1 MSDTAIRDLAR
12 LALRS
17 HDWPKAYE
25 LFKSLAEHED
35 LTGKDLEGLGQA
47 AWWSAH
53 PDESIEVFAQAA
65 AAYEAEGT
73 PGRAAFVALRLAF
86 EYADRVDSALWNGW
100 VQRASR
106 LLAEQPE
113 GVEHGYLE
121 LAHARTSFNH
131 GAIDEGAQH
140 VDNAHVIGTRFNDR
154 NLIALGLTLQGASLV
169 FGSEIQRGLALV
181 DEGALEAVSGELD
194 PYAAGSIYCMTM
206 GVCRAVADF
215 RRAADWTEAVT
226 RWCERQSITAFPGV
240 CRVQRAE
247 IKRLRGDLSGAE
259 DEAREAM
266 AELMTF
272 GRLPQAGAGSYEVGE
287 VRLRLGDLEGA
298 QEAFERA
305 HELGREPNPGLALV
319 QLARGHVRAARAAIG
334 AALADAS
341 DPLDRTLLLAARVEI
356 ALAARDT
363 ADAHQ
368 AAGEIREIAAN
379 VDAPILHAA
388 AYQALGATLTRE
400 GDLQGGTSA
409 LREAVRRWIDIDA
422 PFEAAQARRWLAVAY
437 RSAGDEG
444 SAAMELRAA
453 SAAFRRLGAIAESE
467 RCEELLR
474 AGSGGGRRVTLT
486 FMFTDIVESTDLVR
500 TMGDEAWED
509 VLRWHDETLS
519 TSIGS
524 HRGEVV
530 HTTGDG
536 FFASFAD
543 PRTAVDC
550 AMDIQRRLAEHRRR
564 NGFAPQVRIGLHQ
577 GDATAVGEDYAGL
590 DVHEAARVGAIA
602 QGGEV
607 LATESTVAAMT
618 LGPLAKDPR
627 DVALKGIAEPV
638 RVVTIDW
645 RAGD

>member
-1 MSDTAIRDLAR
+1 MSDTATRDLAR
-12 LALRS
+12 LALES
-17 HDWPKAYE
+17 HDWLKAYE
-25 LFKSLAEHED
+25 LFTSLSERED
-35 LTGKDLEGLGQA
+35 LTGRDLEGLGQA

-53 PDESIEVFAQAA
+53 PDESIELFAQSC

-73 PGRAAFVALRLAF
+73 PRRAAFVALRLAF

-100 VQRASR
+100 VQRAGR
-106 LLAEQPE
+106 LLADQPE

-121 LAHARTSFNH
+121 LAHARSAFNR
-131 GAIDEGAQH
+131 GALDEGAQH
-140 VDNAHVIGTRFNDR
+140 VDTAHAIGTRFNDQ
-154 NLIALGLTLQGASLV
+154 NLMALGRTLQGASLV
-169 FGSEIQRGLALV
+169 FASEIQRGLALV
-181 DEGALEAVSGELD
+181 DEGANQAVSGELD
-194 PYAAGSIYCMTM
+194 PYAAGSIYCMTI

-215 RRAADWTEAVT
+215 RRAAEWTEAVT

-247 IKRLRGDLSGAE
+247 IKRLRGELPEAE

-266 AELMTF
+266 AELLTF

-287 VRLRLGDLEGA
+287 VRLRLGDLDGA

-319 QLARGHVRAARAAIG
+319 HLARGQVRAARAAIG
-334 AALADAS
+334 AALADAN

-356 ALAARDT
+356 ALAAQDT
-363 ADAHQ
+363 TDAHQ
-368 AAGEIREIAAN
+368 AADEIREIAAT
-379 VDAPILHAA
+379 VDAPILHATW
-388 AYQALGATLTRE
+388 YRALGATLTDE
-400 GDLQGGTSA
+400 GDHQGAITA
-409 LREAVRRWIDIDA
+409 LREAVRRWIEIDA

-453 SAAFRRLGAIAESE
+453 SAAFRHLGASAESE

-474 AGSGGGRRVTLT
+474 GASESGRRVTRT
-486 FMFTDIVESTDLVR
+486 FMFTDIVGSTDLVQAI
-500 TMGDEAWED
+500 GDEAWED
-509 VLRWHDETLS
+509 VLRWHDETLRS
-519 TSIGS
+519 LIGQ

-536 FFASFAD
+536 FFASFVD
-543 PRTAVDC
+543 PGTAIDC
-550 AMDIQRRLAEHRRR
+550 AVDIQRRLVEHRRR
-564 NGFAPQVRIGLHQ
+564 NGFAPQIRIGLHE
-577 GDATAVGEDYAGL
+577 GNATAVGEDYAGL
-590 DVHEAARVGAIA
+590 DVHEAARVGAVA

-607 LATESTVAAMT
+607 LATESTVASMT
-618 LGPLAKDPR
+618 LAPLAKDSR
-627 DVALKGIAEPV
+627 EVTLKGIAEPV

-645 RAGD
+645 RAGN